1 MAALNIGH
9 TTLGKGKQTSLFRSC
24 GAIGGVCT
32 HGAAGY
38 AWCVRQIRGPFLTK
52 ISQPVTMGEWVAKPN
67 MDMRQMGQL
76 PYQSSESLTCKPLS
90 HIP

>member
-1 MAALNIGH
+1 M
-9 TTLGKGKQTSLFRSC
+9 
-24 GAIGGVCT
+24 VCT
-32 HGAAGY
+32 SDQGAL
-38 AWCVRQIRGPFLTK
+38 LTK
-52 ISQPVTMGEWVAKPN
+52 ISQPDTMGEWVAKPN